1 MNVRQ
6 MDEFTAHLDHYFEQS
21 EPKVLHPTFD
31 AKPHIDMVIYEPTEK
46 YPFWKLV
53 TMGAG
58 DYKMPPVKPTL
69 GNRNEYMI
77 FVDPDVDMTDRDI
90 AWWYYCKLR
99 MVADYP
105 RFTKSHI
112 TYSHSFEWEDND
124 PDDEAVG
131 AFLEFPQAIENT
143 GILHCK
149 LGMFKTVTCLQVVL
163 LSKGQLEMLAEIGA
177 EQFSNYLYPEDGTE
191 THTISAYRK

>member
-6 MDEFTAHLDHYFEQS
+6 MDKFTAHLDHYFEQT
-21 EPKVLHPTFD
+21 EPKVLHPTVD

-53 TMGAG
+53 TMGAS
-58 DYKMPPVKPTL
+58 DYKMPHANPTL

-77 FVDPDVDMTDRDI
+77 FVDPDVDMTNQDI

-105 RFTKSHI
+105 QFAKSHI
-112 TYSHSFEWEDND
+112 TYSHSFEWEND
-124 PDDEAVG
+124 DPEDEAVG
-131 AFLEFPQAIENT
+131 AFLEFPQVIENT
-143 GILHCK
+143 GILRCK
-149 LGMFKTVTCLQVVL
+149 LGMFKTVVCLQVVL
-163 LSKGQLEMLAEIGA
+163 LCKQQLEMLAEIGA

-191 THTISAYRK
+191 THTISVYRK